1 MEIVFREFKIISCL
15 SYVQR
20 IPDSIE
26 SNVTPIETVSIAQ
39 IDTRFEYIF
48 HEQNGTTDNLFKIK
62 SINRMQAS
70 VVVGDG
76 DADAAAMHTIHCQW
90 YTVQC
95 TVYIAVSRNR
105 VTR

>member
-26 SNVTPIETVSIAQ
+26 SNVTPTETVSIAQ

-48 HEQNGTTDNLFKIK
+48 HEQNSTTDNLFKIK
-62 SINRMQAS
+62 SINPMQAS
-70 VVVGDG
+70 VCG
-76 DADAAAMHTIHCQW
+76 DADAAAAAMHTIHCQW

-95 TVYIAVSRNR
+95 TLC
-105 VTR
+105 T

>member
-76 DADAAAMHTIHCQW
+76 DAAAMHTIHC
-90 YTVQC
+90 QC